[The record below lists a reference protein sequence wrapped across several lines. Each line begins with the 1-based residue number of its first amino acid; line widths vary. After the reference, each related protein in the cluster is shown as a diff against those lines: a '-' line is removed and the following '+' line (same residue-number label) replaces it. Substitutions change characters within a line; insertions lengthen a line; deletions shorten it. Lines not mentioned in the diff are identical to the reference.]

1 MLVVISLTGA
11 YAADKG
17 APPKVSAATAIL
29 MDAATGTVL
38 YEKAS
43 HARRPPASTTKM
55 MTAIIALERGNLN
68 DVVTASVYASKTPY
82 GNLHVKPGE
91 KFTLRDLLYAL
102 MMRSANDAAV
112 CIAEHVAGS
121 EKEFVAL
128 MNEKAK
134 EIGAKDTHF
143 VNPHGLHAKGHYSS
157 AYDLALIARYA
168 TSIPEFNEIVATKH
182 KRIDRSISKL
192 DVTLR
197 NTGRLLWRFD
207 GADGI
212 KTGYTK
218 EAGHCFVGAATRN
231 GWRLVSVVLKSGNT
245 MDDTIAL
252 LDHGFKNYKLVCF
265 ARKGQVAAKLPV
277 RGGVEPSVDL
287 IAVDNLGK
295 IVRID
300 ARVETKF
307 EVDNRRATAPI
318 EEGEKL
324 CTLTGYI
331 NGDKLGEVALVAAA
345 GVDRT
350 FMFGLWIWTR
360 NLLVILLL
368 GLAVFLAYG
377 TAVAKVARRRRRSV
391 TARG

>member
-1 MLVVISLTGA
+1 MASGEVLQSEQ
-11 YAADKG
+11 
-17 APPKVSAATAIL
+17 AT
-29 MDAATGTVL
+29 
-38 YEKAS
+38 
-43 HARRPPASTTKM
+43 RPWYPASTTKL
-55 MTAIIALERGNLN
+55 MTAYVALKEIQRGNVKFETPL
-68 DVVTASVYASKTPY
+68 VVSPHAAKQPPSKIGLKAGQEITVE
-82 GNLHVKPGE
+82 NALKILMVK
-91 KFTLRDLLYAL
+91 
-102 MMRSANDAAV
+102 SANDV
-112 CIAEHVAGS
+112 STVVAEGLGGSVAGFS
-121 EKEFVAL
+121 AM
-128 MNEKAK
+128 MNREAARLGMR
-134 EIGAKDTHF
+134 ESHF

-300 ARVETKF
+300 
-307 EVDNRRATAPI
+307 
-318 EEGEKL
+318 
-324 CTLTGYI
+324 
-331 NGDKLGEVALVAAA
+331 LVLPQLVRDAEPLQQPDGVCPGSHGSPQA
-345 GVDRT
+345 GVRP
-350 FMFGLWIWTR
+350 
-360 NLLVILLL
+360 
-368 GLAVFLAYG
+368 
-377 TAVAKVARRRRRSV
+377 
-391 TARG
+391 